1 MVSLLLLM
9 MMMLALLCLPGCEV
23 AGFVAQGIV
32 GDRSKIAH
40 ELEDVPTVVLVD
52 DPNNQL
58 AGASGVLAERVGY
71 DLVEKNV
78 LKKQHLVSSFK
89 VRDLQARLGEAFYK
103 SPIDQIGR
111 ELGAEQV
118 IHVNV
123 EEAGLI
129 ADPGVVQPTGTV
141 AVKVISVTDARRVF
155 PADAPSRDMSGV
167 EMSRRGYPVSVS
179 LKHYMGLQG
188 GETGERTVLAR
199 RLADQMGIEVGRLF
213 YRYTATTTNLR
224 DAP

>member
-1 MVSLLLLM
+1 MVPLLLM
-9 MMMLALLCLPGCEV
+9 LSALLCLTGCEV
-23 AGFVAQGIV
+23 VGFVAQGIV
-32 GDRSKIAH
+32 GDKSKIAH
-40 ELEDVPTVVLVD
+40 KLADVPTVVLVD

-58 AGASGVLAERVGY
+58 AGAAGVLAERVGY
-71 DLVEKNV
+71 DLVEHKV
-78 LKKQHLVSSFK
+78 LKAQHVVSSFK
-89 VRDLQARLGEAFYK
+89 VRDLQARLGEGFYK

-118 IHVNV
+118 IHINV
-123 EEAGLI
+123 EDAGI
-129 ADPGVVQPTGTV
+129 VADPGVVQPTGTV
-141 AVKVISVTDARRVF
+141 AVKVISVTDAKRVF
-155 PADAPSRDMSGV
+155 PADAPSRDMTGV

-199 RLADQMGIEVGRLF
+199 RLADQMGIEVARLF
-213 YRYTATTTNLR
+213 YRYTTTTTNLR